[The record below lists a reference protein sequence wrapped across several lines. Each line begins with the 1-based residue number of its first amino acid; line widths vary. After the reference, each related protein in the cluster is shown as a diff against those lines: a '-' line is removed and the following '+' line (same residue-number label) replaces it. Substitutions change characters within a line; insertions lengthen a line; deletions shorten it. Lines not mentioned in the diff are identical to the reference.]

1 MFKLFSNVL
10 FLHPFVCLFLF
21 CVSVCPSIHLYDSG
35 FVNLTVIELYVMQG
49 GDMKVLYCFRNI
61 IFCVDFHNSHILM

>member
-1 MFKLFSNVL
+1 MFCFCMHLSVSFC
-10 FLHPFVCLFLF
+10 FVCL
-21 CVSVCPSIHLYDSG
+21 SVCPSIHLFDSE

-61 IFCVDFHNSHILM
+61 ILCVDFHNSHILM